1 VWVFPTE
8 IPDGRWGG
16 QGRIVRLADI
26 LRRITAT
33 PEEARSLAEKRIAE
47 TRAERADSRD

>member
-1 VWVFPTE
+1 LTSHGVNAIYPHG
-8 IPDGRWGG
+8 ISS
-16 QGRIVRLADI
+16 
-26 LRRITAT
+26 RITAT